1 LINIARNS
9 ANEIALTLTEKGTA
23 TYYLFKFQS
32 DNTEAVEYCIA
43 TDSSAYPERFNK
55 FTITE
60 TSTPDNLNAEVELP
74 TEGQWRYFV
83 YANSSSSNLDPT
95 GLTELESG
103 NSQSNGNNNTS
114 NHLLRWQLK
123 LCSLWLLKF

>member
-1 LINIARNS
+1 LINIERNS
-9 ANEIALTLTEKGTA
+9 PNEIALTLKERGTA

-43 TDSSAYPERFNK
+43 TDSSAFPNRYNR

-60 TSTPDNLNAEVELP
+60 QTSPDNLNAQVEMT

-83 YANSSSSNLDPT
+83 YANVSSSNLDPT
-95 GLTELESG
+95 GLVELESG
-103 NSQSNGNNNTS
+103 IVKVTGTTTPVTSYSGGNSNYVVYGS
-114 NHLLRWQLK
+114 
-123 LCSLWLLKF
+123 

>member
-1 LINIARNS
+1 LINIERNS
-9 ANEIALTLTEKGTA
+9 ANTLALTLKERGTA

-32 DNTEAVEYCIA
+32 DNTENVKYCIA
-43 TDSSAYPERFNK
+43 TDSSAYPNRYNK

-60 TSTPDNLNAEVELP
+60 QTSPDNTNAQVEMT
-74 TEGQWRYFV
+74 TEGQWRYYV

-103 NSQSNGNNNTS
+103 IVKVTGTTTPVTSYSGGNSNYVVYGS
-114 NHLLRWQLK
+114 
-123 LCSLWLLKF
+123 

>member
-1 LINIARNS
+1 LINITRNS
-9 ANEIALTLTEKGTA
+9 ANTVALTLTEKGTA

-32 DNTEAVEYCIA
+32 DNTEEVEYCVA

-55 FTITE
+55 FVLTE
-60 TSTPDNLNAEVELP
+60 QTSPDNLAAQIELP

-103 NSQSNGNNNTS
+103 IVKVTGTSTPVTSYSGGNSTYVVYGS
-114 NHLLRWQLK
+114 
-123 LCSLWLLKF
+123 

>member
-1 LINIARNS
+1 LINIERNS
-9 ANEIALTLTEKGTA
+9 PNEIALTLKERGTA

-43 TDSSAYPERFNK
+43 TDSSLYPDRFNK

-103 NSQSNGNNNTS
+103 IVKVTGTSTPVTTYSGGNSNYVVYGS
-114 NHLLRWQLK
+114 
-123 LCSLWLLKF
+123 

>member
-9 ANEIALTLTEKGTA
+9 ANEITLTLTEKGTA

-43 TDSSAYPERFNK
+43 TDSSAYTERFNK

-60 TSTPDNLNAEVELP
+60 TSTPNNLNAEVELP

-103 NSQSNGNNNTS
+103 IVKVTGTTTPVTTYSGGNSNYVVYGS
-114 NHLLRWQLK
+114 
-123 LCSLWLLKF
+123 

>member
-1 LINIARNS
+1 LINIERNS
-9 ANEIALTLTEKGTA
+9 PNEIALTLKERGTA

-43 TDSSAYPERFNK
+43 TDSSAFPDRYNR

-60 TSTPDNLNAEVELP
+60 QTSPDNLNAQVEMT
-74 TEGQWRYFV
+74 TEGQWRYYV

-103 NSQSNGNNNTS
+103 IVKVTGTTTPVTSYSGGNSNYVVYGS
-114 NHLLRWQLK
+114 
-123 LCSLWLLKF
+123 

>member
-1 LINIARNS
+1 MINIARNS
-9 ANEIALTLTEKGTA
+9 ANEITLTLTERGTA

-43 TDSSAYPERFNK
+43 TDSSLYPDRFNK

-74 TEGQWRYFV
+74 TEGQWRYFI

-103 NSQSNGNNNTS
+103 IVKVTGTSTPVTTYSGGNSNYVVYGS
-114 NHLLRWQLK
+114 
-123 LCSLWLLKF
+123 

>member
-1 LINIARNS
+1 LINIERNS
-9 ANEIALTLTEKGTA
+9 PNEIALTLKERGTA

-43 TDSSAYPERFNK
+43 TDSSSFPNRYNR

-60 TSTPDNLNAEVELP
+60 QTSPDNLNAQVEMP

-83 YANSSSSNLDPT
+83 YANVSSSNLDPT
-95 GLTELESG
+95 GLVELESG
-103 NSQSNGNNNTS
+103 IVKVTGTTTPVTSYSGGNSNYVVYGS
-114 NHLLRWQLK
+114 
-123 LCSLWLLKF
+123 

>member
-1 LINIARNS
+1 MINIERNT

-32 DNTEAVEYCIA
+32 DNTEAVKYCIA
-43 TDSSAYPERFNK
+43 TDSSLFPERYNK

-60 TSTPDNLNAEVELP
+60 QTSPDNLAAQIELP

-95 GLTELESG
+95 GLLELESG
-103 NSQSNGNNNTS
+103 IVKVTGTTTPTTTYSGGNSTYVVYGS
-114 NHLLRWQLK
+114 
-123 LCSLWLLKF
+123 

>member
-1 LINIARNS
+1 LINIVRNS
-9 ANEIALTLTEKGTA
+9 ANVVALTLKERGTA

-32 DNTEAVEYCIA
+32 DNTENVKYCVA
-43 TDSSAYPERFNK
+43 TDSSAFPDRFNK

-60 TSTPDNLNAEVELP
+60 QTSPNNLNAQVEMT

-103 NSQSNGNNNTS
+103 IVKVTGTSTPVTSYSGGNSNYVVYGS
-114 NHLLRWQLK
+114 
-123 LCSLWLLKF
+123 

>member
-1 LINIARNS
+1 MINIERNS

-23 TYYLFKFQS
+23 AYYLFKFQS

-43 TDSSAYPERFNK
+43 TDSSLYPERFNK

-60 TSTPDNLNAEVELP
+60 TSTPNNLNAEVELP

-103 NSQSNGNNNTS
+103 IVKVTGTTTPVTTYSGGNSNYVVYGS
-114 NHLLRWQLK
+114 
-123 LCSLWLLKF
+123 

>member
-1 LINIARNS
+1 MINITRNS
-9 ANEIALTLTEKGTA
+9 ANTVALTLTEKGTA

-32 DNTEAVEYCIA
+32 DNTEEVEYCVA

-55 FTITE
+55 FVLTE
-60 TSTPDNLNAEVELP
+60 QTSPDNLAAQIELP

-103 NSQSNGNNNTS
+103 IVKVTGTSTPVTSYSGGNSTYVVYGS
-114 NHLLRWQLK
+114 
-123 LCSLWLLKF
+123 

>member
-1 LINIARNS
+1 LINIERNS
-9 ANEIALTLTEKGTA
+9 PNEIALTLKERGTA

-43 TDSSAYPERFNK
+43 TDSSAFPDRYNR

-60 TSTPDNLNAEVELP
+60 QTSPDNLNAQVEMT

-83 YANSSSSNLDPT
+83 YANVSSSNLDPT
-95 GLTELESG
+95 GLVELESG
-103 NSQSNGNNNTS
+103 IVKVTGTTTPVTSYSGGNSNYVVYGS
-114 NHLLRWQLK
+114 
-123 LCSLWLLKF
+123 

>member
-1 LINIARNS
+1 LINIERNS
-9 ANEIALTLTEKGTA
+9 ANTLALTLKERGTA

-32 DNTEAVEYCIA
+32 DNTENVKYCIA
-43 TDSSAYPERFNK
+43 TDSSSYPNRYNK

-60 TSTPDNLNAEVELP
+60 QTSPDNTNAQVEMT
-74 TEGQWRYFV
+74 TEGQWRYYV

-103 NSQSNGNNNTS
+103 IVKVTGTTTPVTSYSGGNSNYVVYGS
-114 NHLLRWQLK
+114 
-123 LCSLWLLKF
+123 

>member
-1 LINIARNS
+1 MINIERNTT
-9 ANEIALTLTEKGTA
+9 NEIALTLTEKGTA

-32 DNTEAVEYCIA
+32 DNTEAVEYCVA
-43 TDSSAYPERFNK
+43 TDSSLYPERFNN

-60 TSTPDNLNAEVELP
+60 TSTPDNLNAEVELT

-83 YANSSSSNLDPT
+83 YANSSASNLDPT

-103 NSQSNGNNNTS
+103 IVKVTGTTTPVTTYSGGNSNYVVYGS
-114 NHLLRWQLK
+114 
-123 LCSLWLLKF
+123 

>member
-9 ANEIALTLTEKGTA
+9 GNEIALTLTEKGTA
-23 TYYLFKFQS
+23 AYYLFKFQS

-43 TDSSAYPERFNK
+43 TDSSLYPDRFNK

-95 GLTELESG
+95 GLTELETGIVKVTGTSTPVTTYSGG
-103 NSQSNGNNNTS
+103 NSNYVVYGS
-114 NHLLRWQLK
+114 
-123 LCSLWLLKF
+123 

>member
-1 LINIARNS
+1 MINIERNS
-9 ANEIALTLTEKGTA
+9 PNEIALTLKERGTA

-43 TDSSAYPERFNK
+43 TDSSAFPNRYNR

-60 TSTPDNLNAEVELP
+60 QTSPDNLNAQVEMT
-74 TEGQWRYFV
+74 TEGQWRYYV

-103 NSQSNGNNNTS
+103 IVKVTGTTTPVTSYSGGNSNYVVYGS
-114 NHLLRWQLK
+114 
-123 LCSLWLLKF
+123 

>member
-1 LINIARNS
+1 MINITRNS
-9 ANEIALTLTEKGTA
+9 ANTIALTLTEKGTA

-32 DNTEAVEYCIA
+32 DNTEEVEYCVA

-55 FTITE
+55 FVLTE
-60 TSTPDNLNAEVELP
+60 QTSPDNLAAQIELP

-83 YANSSSSNLDPT
+83 YANSSASNLDPT

-103 NSQSNGNNNTS
+103 IVKVTGTSTPVTSYSGGNSTYVVYGS
-114 NHLLRWQLK
+114 
-123 LCSLWLLKF
+123 

>member
-1 LINIARNS
+1 LINIERNS

-23 TYYLFKFQS
+23 AYYLFKFQS
-32 DNTEAVEYCIA
+32 DNTEAVEYCVA
-43 TDSSAYPERFNK
+43 TDSSSYPDRFNK

-83 YANSSSSNLDPT
+83 YANSSATNLDPT

-103 NSQSNGNNNTS
+103 IVKVTGTTTPVTTYSGGNSNYVVYGS
-114 NHLLRWQLK
+114 
-123 LCSLWLLKF
+123 

>member
-1 LINIARNS
+1 MINIVKNS
-9 ANEIALTLTEKGTA
+9 ANLLALTLTERGTA

-32 DNTEAVEYCIA
+32 DNTEDVTYCVA
-43 TDSSAYPERFNK
+43 TDSSAYPDRFNK

-60 TSTPDNLNAEVELP
+60 QASPNNLNAEVEMT

-95 GLTELESG
+95 GLLELESG
-103 NSQSNGNNNTS
+103 IVKVTGTTTPTTSYSGGNSNYIVYGS
-114 NHLLRWQLK
+114 
-123 LCSLWLLKF
+123 

>member
-1 LINIARNS
+1 MINIERNS
-9 ANEIALTLTEKGTA
+9 ANTLALTLTERGTA

-32 DNTEAVEYCIA
+32 DNTEAVKYCIA
-43 TDSSAYPERFNK
+43 TDSSLYPERFNK

-60 TSTPDNLNAEVELP
+60 QASPDNLNAEVELP

-95 GLTELESG
+95 GLLELESG
-103 NSQSNGNNNTS
+103 IVKVTGTQTPVTSYSGGNSTYVVYGS
-114 NHLLRWQLK
+114 
-123 LCSLWLLKF
+123 

>member
-1 LINIARNS
+1 MINIERNT

-23 TYYLFKFQS
+23 AYYLFKFQS

-43 TDSSAYPERFNK
+43 TDSSSYSERFNK

-60 TSTPDNLNAEVELP
+60 QASPDNLNAEVELP

-83 YANSSSSNLDPT
+83 YANSSATNLDPT

-103 NSQSNGNNNTS
+103 IVKVTGTTTPVTTYTGGNSNYVVYGS
-114 NHLLRWQLK
+114 
-123 LCSLWLLKF
+123 

>member
-1 LINIARNS
+1 MINIVRNS
-9 ANEIALTLTEKGTA
+9 ANEVALTLKERGTA

-32 DNTEAVEYCIA
+32 DNTENVKYCIA
-43 TDSSAYPERFNK
+43 TDSSAYPDRFNK

-60 TSTPDNLNAEVELP
+60 QTSPDNLNAEVEMT

-95 GLTELESG
+95 GLLELESG
-103 NSQSNGNNNTS
+103 MCLVSGTETAPTEYDNTATYTVYNG
-114 NHLLRWQLK
+114 
-123 LCSLWLLKF
+123 

>member
-1 LINIARNS
+1 MINIERNS
-9 ANEIALTLTEKGTA
+9 ANEVALTLTEKGTA
-23 TYYLFKFQS
+23 AYYLFKFQS

-43 TDSSAYPERFNK
+43 TDSSLYPERFNK

-60 TSTPDNLNAEVELP
+60 QTSPDNLNAEVELP

-83 YANSSSSNLDPT
+83 YANSSATNLDPT

-103 NSQSNGNNNTS
+103 IVKVTGTTTPVTTYSGGNSNYVVYGS
-114 NHLLRWQLK
+114 
-123 LCSLWLLKF
+123 

>member
-1 LINIARNS
+1 MINIERNS
-9 ANEIALTLTEKGTA
+9 ANTLALTLKERGTA

-32 DNTEAVEYCIA
+32 DNTEDVKYCIA
-43 TDSSAYPERFNK
+43 TDSSAYPDRFNK

-60 TSTPDNLNAEVELP
+60 QTSPDNLNAEVEMT

-95 GLTELESG
+95 GLVELESG
-103 NSQSNGNNNTS
+103 IVKVTGTSTPVTSYSGGNANYVVYGS
-114 NHLLRWQLK
+114 
-123 LCSLWLLKF
+123 